1 MDEDQKAI
9 DRVLEG
15 DLEAFAELVRRHQRA
30 VFRLVRNL
38 LPHGADHED
47 VAQEAFMAALS
58 SLQSYQPARGRFSS
72 WLLTIT
78 RNRCLNAIK
87 RKRPVLLEQLP
98 QPAGDDPG
106 AAERSMAQAQ
116 LFARLDRALQ
126 DLPESQ
132 RVAFVLAEIQQ
143 LTLEETA
150 QIEGVGVGTIKSRV
164 SRAKQKLRALLEAR
178 ETRQEFGTG
187 TRAGHRG

>member
-1 MDEDQKAI
+1 MDDDQRVI
-9 DRVLEG
+9 ERVLKG

-38 LPHGADHED
+38 LPQKADHED

-58 SLQSYQPARGRFSS
+58 HLHRYQPSRGRFSS
-72 WLLTIT
+72 WLLTIA

-87 RKRPVLLEQLP
+87 RKRPILLEELP
-98 QPAGDDPG
+98 QRASEDPDSAG
-106 AAERSMAQAQ
+106 RSMAQAQ

-164 SRAKQKLRALLEAR
+164 SRAKQKLRALLEI
-178 ETRQEFGTG
+178 RQE
-187 TRAGHRG
+187 HRHV